1 MASQNPPVSGLPV
14 GQRAKKII
22 DWIGAYSRLVD
33 LESKYLELSINEPD
47 KIKAK
52 RYRLRSEQYVEGI
65 NNFIKKL
72 P

>member
-1 MASQNPPVSGLPV
+1 MGRTQ
-14 GQRAKKII
+14 KII

-33 LESKYLELSINEPD
+33 LESKYLELSINESD
-47 KIKAK
+47 KAKVK

-65 NNFIKKL
+65 NNLIKKI